1 LSFID
6 GDYDLVSSNGY
17 QKITNISILDAIG
30 YNNNEVKL
38 SKTAIDFITES
49 TNEITI
55 NNNKATL
62 TDKNEK
68 SLTIKGDSND
78 SVVLTDENMWL
89 YNGII
94 DNDQHDEPT
103 IGLYDNVTGNITID
117 TTRNLYGSILYQF
130 KYSDETNGIYYL
142 NVAAN
147 IGDHPD
153 WYWDGSS
160 SDEAYEFPD
169 LQFGSVDFKAGFD
182 TLELSSGF
190 NNNTFDFSQLSSGL
204 SNVELINTSNTYN
217 NSSYIAT
224 VSTDTLSIDKD
235 SAILITDSDNSLS
248 IIGDSVDSVVVSD
261 IATNWTFMGTESSM
275 LNTAT
280 TYSFNQYSYKP
291 GTADAVTLNIETELA
306 GSIGNYYQ
314 GWESNDV
321 LQMQT
326 STFDGIDGGAGY
338 DILKPLADQTHNLDL
353 TSSVSNIELLD
364 MRNSQDNAL
373 TVNLTMVNSADNN
386 TLQVLGDAG
395 QDSVD
400 VAANESWTL
409 GGRVNYDDVA
419 DMYVYQSS
427 NGSTTGS
434 LYVQT
439 DLLQNLYTTP
449 DGTAADDTLWVLN
462 TTFGSLDGGNGF
474 DRLAFAQSGAIDL
487 ENNGAA
493 NSFSN
498 IEVLDST
505 NGVVNTFSIG
515 ADQVEA
521 ANTNNELYILGD
533 NNDQLQLNTS
543 EQWSQGSS
551 YTISNDLSL
560 NSYTATA
567 SNGQTVTIYAD
578 SQINTT
584 T

>member
-1 LSFID
+1 
-6 GDYDLVSSNGY
+6 V
-17 QKITNISILDAIG
+17 
-30 YNNNEVKL
+30 
-38 SKTAIDFITES
+38 
-49 TNEITI
+49 
-55 NNNKATL
+55 AT
-62 TDKNEK
+62 
-68 SLTIKGDSND
+68 
-78 SVVLTDENMWL
+78 VVV
-89 YNGII
+89 
-94 DNDQHDEPT
+94 EPT
-103 IGLYDNVTGNITID
+103 RTE
-117 TTRNLYGSILYQF
+117 YGSILYQLS
-130 KYSDETNGIYYL
+130 YTDGSEQYL
-142 NVAAN
+142 LNFSPT
-147 IGDHPD
+147 IGKHPD
-153 WYWDGSS
+153 WYWSGTSND
-160 SDEAYEFPD
+160 DVFEFPD
-169 LQFGSVDFKAGFD
+169 IEFANVDFGDGFD
-182 TLELSSGF
+182 TLELNSGF
-190 NNNTFDFSQLSSGL
+190 NNNVFDFSALSAGL
-204 SNVELINTSNTYN
+204 SNIELINLSNSYDTVVSGIDTNGNNIEVSRTSE
-217 NSSYIAT
+217 SAS
-224 VSTDTLSIDKD
+224 DTLTINKD
-235 SAILITDSDNSLS
+235 SVELITDSNNTLS
-248 IIGDSVDSVVVSD
+248 IIGDSVDTVVVSD

-306 GSIGNYYQ
+306 GSIGNYYR

-326 STFDGIDGGAGY
+326 STFAGIDGGAGY
-338 DILKPLADQTHNLDL
+338 DILKPLADQTHHLDL

-364 MRNSQDNAL
+364 MRNSQDNDL

-400 VAANESWTL
+400 VAANETWSL
-409 GGRVNYDDVA
+409 GGRGNYDDVA

-474 DRLAFAQSGAIDL
+474 DRLAFAQDGAIDL

-551 YTISNDLSL
+551 YTISNDLTI
-560 NSYTATA
+560 NSYTSTA
-567 SNGQTVTIYAD
+567 SNGQAVTIYAD
-578 SQINTT
+578 SQISTT